1 MDRSVLEFKD
11 VHKEYDDAETKL
23 IALSE
28 VNFKIKKNSLNLIS
42 GPAGSGKTT
51 LFHLIILMDL
61 PTTGD
66 IFLNNE
72 SVLDLSLSK
81 RSVLRR
87 EKIGTILRWGNLIPY
102 LTVLENIL
110 LPMINKDEKK
120 AIYIMESLEFSE
132 KKDMLPD
139 DLSHFEKQKTAMA
152 RAMVNEPSLIVA
164 DEPFAELNNE
174 KAIKLMELFHKI
186 KDETSIIIL
195 SDDHD
200 SNFDKYLDSSFILKN
215 GKLIKI
221 NRIIENSI

>member
-11 VHKEYDDAETKL
+11 VHKEYDDAEMKL

-28 VNFKIKKNSLNLIS
+28 VNFKVQKNSLNMIT

-72 SVLDLSLSK
+72 AVLDLSLSK

-87 EKIGTILRWGNLIPY
+87 EKIGTMLRWGNLMPY
-102 LTVLENIL
+102 LTALENIM
-110 LPMINKDEKK
+110 LPMINKNDQK
-120 AIYIMESLEFSE
+120 AIQVMELLEFSE
-132 KKDMLPD
+132 KKDMLPNG
-139 DLSHFEKQKTAMA
+139 LTHFDKQKTALA
-152 RAMVNEPSLIVA
+152 RALVNEPSLIVA
-164 DEPFAELNNE
+164 DEPFGDLNNE
-174 KAIKLMELFHKI
+174 KTIKLMELFHKI
-186 KDETSIIIL
+186 KNETSIIIL
-195 SDDHD
+195 SDDND
-200 SNFDKYLDSSFILKN
+200 SNFDKYLDSSFILEN

-221 NRIIENSI
+221 NKKINGIH